1 MMATTRKIR
10 PGMLK
15 LETPFKLKYS
25 KCSCRIGNAT
35 CVHICSICVCFCVS
49 VNVSRVSTW
58 WWTEDIQP
66 HRGQPQP
73 AWPAEWNPVVL
84 FSLRGEKKG
93 EWGERKEGRMRG
105 WQGLVSVGR
114 QRVKRAKRVVVEG
127 REGWVTE
134 ERQGEGEKEGW
145 KVQLGRC
152 AGEVPLGLVSQLS
165 LSDTWTSA
173 DRVVTASLAQEISLG
188 GADLWP
194 FTSSSPP
201 QPSLLKHPL
210 TRFSALIFFQLCLL
224 HPSTSSL
231 VTQRSKNGARLIRH

>member
-1 MMATTRKIR
+1 MPI
-10 PGMLK
+10 
-15 LETPFKLKYS
+15 
-25 KCSCRIGNAT
+25 
-35 CVHICSICVCFCVS
+35 ICVCFCVS
-49 VNVSRVSTW
+49 VKVSRVSTW

-66 HRGQPQP
+66 HRELPQP
-73 AWPAEWNPVVL
+73 ARPAEWNHPVVL
-84 FSLRGEKKG
+84 FSLRGEKKRWVG
-93 EWGERKEGRMRG
+93 GERKEGRMRG

-114 QRVKRAKRVVVEG
+114 QRVKRAKRVVFEG

-145 KVQLGRC
+145 KVQLGRY

-201 QPSLLKHPL
+201 QPSPSLLKHPL
-210 TRFSALIFFQLCLL
+210 TRSSALIFFQLLQ
-224 HPSTSSL
+224 PSASSL
-231 VTQRSKNGARLIRH
+231 ATQSSKNGARLIRH